1 MKGRERSPEG
11 VRDRKMR
18 GRVRSSGGVRE
29 EKIEGR
35 EKERK
40 RGKTDGRIERNGL
53 KY

>member
-1 MKGRERSPEG
+1 MKGRERSPGG

-18 GRVRSSGGVRE
+18 GRERSPGGVRKG
-29 EKIEGR
+29 KIEGR

-40 RGKTDGRIERNGL
+40 RGKTDGRIEINGR